1 MLIAGRFY
9 TSSLV
14 LTISFTTMS
23 IAKKV
28 CNLKSLYLLEI
39 WKTSFFCDAFS
50 IEFPVQKFAVQM
62 LHCFILRFF
71 LLNRANLTFSLLTLL
86 KRRLVSE

>member
-39 WKTSFFCDAFS
+39 WKT
-50 IEFPVQKFAVQM
+50 
-62 LHCFILRFF
+62 
-71 LLNRANLTFSLLTLL
+71 
-86 KRRLVSE
+86 